1 MNKSGVS
8 LPPAVL
14 EIDGLT
20 VGYNPS
26 FGPILA
32 VAEASLNIQA
42 GEILAIVGESGSGKS
57 TLAMSVLGLL
67 TTEATVAGS
76 VMVSGAAVEQSNRA
90 SMRAIRRDKVAAVLQ
105 DASGSLN
112 PVRSIGSQMFEAARG
127 ARILGRK
134 AQQARIEGSLDGVG
148 ISFQAVRR
156 LLAHEL
162 SGGMSQRVVI
172 AMALLKEPDL
182 LIADE
187 PTSAL
192 DVQSQAA
199 IVELLLKLSRE
210 RRTSILLITHDIGLA
225 LETSDRVAVMYGGR
239 LVEIGPSARI
249 LDNARH
255 PYTQALLA
263 ATPTLSDGGSR
274 VQSIPGRLDTSLL
287 DGKGCPF
294 SNRCPVVEPRCTS
307 EFPRLNETSGHA
319 AWCWALPTGSEP
331 IPSLSGARQ

>member
-1 MNKSGVS
+1 MNKNNETQ
-8 LPPAVL
+8 PTAVL

-32 VAEASLNIQA
+32 VAEASLGIEA
-42 GEILAIVGESGSGKS
+42 GEILAIVGESGSGKT

-67 TTEATVAGS
+67 TREATVAGS
-76 VMVSGAAVEQSNRA
+76 LTVSGSAVEQSNRA
-90 SMRAIRRDKVAAVLQ
+90 HMRALRRDKVAAVLQ

-127 ARILGRK
+127 ARIHGRH
-134 AQQARIEGSLDGVG
+134 AQQAKIESSLAGVG
-148 ISFQAVRR
+148 LSFQDIRR

-172 AMALLKEPDL
+172 AMALLKDPDL

-210 RRTSILLITHDIGLA
+210 RQTSILLITHDIGLA

-239 LVEIGPSARI
+239 VVEIGPSARL
-249 LDNARH
+249 LDNPRH

-263 ATPTLSDGGSR
+263 ATPTLSAGSTR
-274 VQSIPGRLDTSLL
+274 VQSIPGRLDASLL
-287 DGKGCPF
+287 NGTGCPF
-294 SNRCPVVEPRCTS
+294 SNRCPVVQAQCTS
-307 EFPRLNETSGHA
+307 EFPQANEVGGQA

-331 IPSLSGARQ
+331 LPSLSGARQ

>member
-1 MNKSGVS
+1 MNKTGVN

-26 FGPILA
+26 FGPLLA
-32 VAEASLNIQA
+32 VAEASLDIRA
-42 GEILAIVGESGSGKS
+42 GEILAIVGESGSGKT

-67 TTEATVAGS
+67 TREATVAGS
-76 VMVSGAAVEQSNRA
+76 VMVSGSAVEQSNRA
-90 SMRAIRRDKVAAVLQ
+90 PMRAIRRDKVAAVLQ

-127 ARILGRK
+127 ARIQGRR
-134 AQQARIEGSLDGVG
+134 AQRVRIENSLDGVG

-172 AMALLKEPDL
+172 AMALLKDPDL

-192 DVQSQAA
+192 DVQSQAT

-210 RRTSILLITHDIGLA
+210 RETGILLITHDIGLA
-225 LETSDRVAVMYGGR
+225 LETSHRVAVMYGGR
-239 LVEIGPSARI
+239 VIEVGPSAKI
-249 LDNARH
+249 LDNPRH

-263 ATPTLSDGGSR
+263 ATPTLSNGGTK
-274 VQSIPGRLDTSLL
+274 VQSIPGRLDSSLL
-287 DGKGCPF
+287 NGTGCPF
-294 SNRCPVVEPRCTS
+294 SNRCPVVQAQCTS
-307 EFPRLNETSGHA
+307 QFPSVNEVGGQA
-319 AWCWALPTGSEP
+319 AWCWALPVGSEAL
-331 IPSLSGARQ
+331 PSLSGARE